1 MTRSS
6 YDAGDADGIVV
17 FPFHDCCLAILAEA
31 LTGSRNVADMDK
43 DVLYDALNEV
53 PVGTRY
59 GLSLGL
65 DYGLAPG
72 QREEWWNPVPGEEVQ
87 PSRIGMF

>member
-1 MTRSS
+1 
-6 YDAGDADGIVV
+6 
-17 FPFHDCCLAILAEA
+17 
-31 LTGSRNVADMDK
+31 MDK